1 MRRFSADYIYT
12 LDGAA
17 IENGIVVTDDNG
29 KILAV
34 TDEKALLDPNIERF
48 EGIIVPGFVNTHC
61 HLELSHLHKKIA
73 KGKGLIPFVKEVIS
87 KRADKDEVVIE
98 AMKNADEEMFN
109 NGIVAVGD
117 ISNHS
122 ISAEIKGKSKIK
134 YHTILEMLA
143 FDSSKSTEAV
153 ENAIN
158 LKQAFTTPTSITPHA
173 PYSLSKELLKNLT
186 KYCKQGENKITIHN
200 QENDDENNLYR
211 YKEGPFMDF
220 FKELKIDTDRF
231 KAQSKNSIQTM
242 IPFLPDN
249 QNILFV
255 HNTYT
260 SLKDIYFTKRFNRK
274 LHWCFCPSANFY
286 IENRLPTFEFFKYT
300 DYPITLGTDS
310 LASNQKL
317 CILSEMKLIQKNF
330 EDVSFEELL
339 KWATINGAKFL
350 GFQNEFGSIANG
362 KTPGLNLITN
372 MKYGRLT
379 DKSAVRKLI

>member
-61 HLELSHLHKKIA
+61 HLELSHLHKKIT

-87 KRADKDEVVIE
+87 KRGEKEEVVIE
-98 AMKNADEEMFN
+98 AMKKADEEMLN

-117 ISNHS
+117 ISNKT
-122 ISAEIKGKSKIK
+122 ISAEIKNSSKIK
-134 YHTILEMLA
+134 YHTFLEMLA
-143 FDSSKSTEAV
+143 FDSSKSSEAI
-153 ENAIN
+153 ENAVN
-158 LKQAFTTPTSITPHA
+158 LKQAFKTPTSITPHA
-173 PYSLSKELLKNLT
+173 PYSLSKELLKDLA
-186 KYCKQGENKITIHN
+186 KYCKRGDNKISIHN
-200 QENDDENNLYR
+200 QENDEENNLYR

-220 FKELKIDTDRF
+220 FKDLKIDTDRF

-249 QNILFV
+249 QNILLV

-274 LHWCFCPSANFY
+274 LHWCFCPNSNLY
-286 IENRLPTFEFFKYT
+286 IENRFPTFEFFKYT
-300 DYPITLGTDS
+300 NYPITLGTDS

-317 CILSEMKLIQKNF
+317 CILTEMKLIQKNF

-350 GFQNEFGSIANG
+350 GFQNELGSIVNG

-372 MKYGRLT
+372 IKYGRLT
-379 DKSAVRKLI
+379 EKSAVRKLI